1 MSDKQS
7 LDLIRPFLQIAW
19 RHESAR
25 RYISI
30 SNAIEVISYSH
41 CFTLPEVQALCFPEM
56 LIYNAV
62 SELFPPKQEVLVH

>member
-1 MSDKQS
+1 MSDKQL

-19 RHESAR
+19 RHESPR

-30 SNAIEVISYSH
+30 SNAIEVISSSI
-41 CFTLPEVQALCFPEM
+41 ASLCLKFRHLYFPEM

-62 SELFPPKQEVLVH
+62 SEPFPPKQEVLVH